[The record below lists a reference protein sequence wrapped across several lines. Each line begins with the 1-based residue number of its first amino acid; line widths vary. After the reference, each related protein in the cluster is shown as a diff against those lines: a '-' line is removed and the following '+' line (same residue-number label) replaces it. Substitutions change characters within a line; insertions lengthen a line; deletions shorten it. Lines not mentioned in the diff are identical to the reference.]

1 MSEDALNALVVIDYQ
16 NIHLTAHERFAPV
29 GLPKHET
36 LVHPLHFANQV
47 LITRTHRLAVR
58 AMAEGAPAPMPVRLD
73 RVKVYR
79 GSPSNAQAPTAYRRS
94 QAQRSEWT
102 RDRRVEVYYRTLRYL
117 WDPTRHQ
124 KVPSEKGID
133 VLAALAV
140 VRAADSRAFDLIIVA
155 SHDTDLEP
163 AIEAAILGPEV
174 LVPSASDHDGLP
186 GSDVD
191 PPRSVA
197 VETAGWD
204 GCKRLS
210 VPGLEIRNTSL
221 GPGEFVR
228 SRDRR
233 DYT

>member
-1 MSEDALNALVVIDYQ
+1 MSEDPLSALVVIDYQ

-29 GLPKHET
+29 GLAKHET

-47 LITRTHRLAVR
+47 LITRMHRLAVR
-58 AMAEGAPAPMPVRLD
+58 AMAEGAPAPVPVRLD
-73 RVKVYR
+73 CVKVYR

-102 RDRRVEVYYRTLRYL
+102 RDRRVQVYYRTLRYL
-117 WDPTRHQ
+117 WDPARHE

-140 VRAADSRAFDLIIVA
+140 VRAADSKAFDLIIVA

-163 AIEAAILGPEV
+163 AIEAAILGPDV
-174 LVPSASDHDGLP
+174 LVPSTAQQL
-186 GSDVD
+186 DVD
-191 PPRSVA
+191 ADPRSVT

-204 GCKRLS
+204 GCKRLR
-210 VPGLEIRNTSL
+210 VPGLEIRHTSL
-221 GPGEFVR
+221 GPTEFVR
-228 SRDRR
+228 SRDRK

>member
-1 MSEDALNALVVIDYQ
+1 M
-16 NIHLTAHERFAPV
+16 
-29 GLPKHET
+29 
-36 LVHPLHFANQV
+36 
-47 LITRTHRLAVR
+47 HRLEVR
-58 AMAEGAPAPMPVRLD
+58 AMAEGGPAPLPVRLD
-73 RVKVYR
+73 GVKVYR

-117 WDPTRHQ
+117 WDPARHE

-140 VRAADSRAFDLIIVA
+140 VRAADSKAFDLIIVA

-163 AIEAAILGPEV
+163 AIEAAILGP
-174 LVPSASDHDGLP
+174 PD
-186 GSDVD
+186 SDVD
-191 PPRSVA
+191 TPRSVT

-204 GCKRLS
+204 GCKRLR
-210 VPGLEIRNTSL
+210 VPGFEIRHTSL
-221 GPGEFVR
+221 GPAEFVR
-228 SRDRR
+228 SRDRK